1 MPESSS
7 ERSPVKSHPNATAAI
22 LATYVASILGYTASQ
37 LGLDLPNEVAMSAAG
52 LIVAAMLAAGRH
64 LPK

>member
-1 MPESSS
+1 M
-7 ERSPVKSHPNATAAI
+7 KSHPNATAAI